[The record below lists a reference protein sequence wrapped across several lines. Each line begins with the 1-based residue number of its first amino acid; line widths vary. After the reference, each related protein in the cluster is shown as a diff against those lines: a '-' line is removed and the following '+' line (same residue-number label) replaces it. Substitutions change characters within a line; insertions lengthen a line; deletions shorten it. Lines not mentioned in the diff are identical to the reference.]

1 MKIRKSITALFLA
14 ALILTGCGGEL
25 SDKFDESE
33 VRAAAEEIVELGN
46 EGDFETLGEEKL
58 GAALAGMTDE
68 IEKGAEQVISPV
80 GDFEKIQAVKSTG
93 SKDKDTGTEYAVAV
107 VLAEHD
113 EGKVQYTISF
123 DTTMKCVGLYMK

>member
-1 MKIRKSITALFLA
+1 
-14 ALILTGCGGEL
+14 
-25 SDKFDESE
+25 
-33 VRAAAEEIVELGN
+33 
-46 EGDFETLGEEKL
+46 
-58 GAALAGMTDE
+58 MTDE

-80 GDFEKIQAVKSTG
+80 GDFEKIQAVNITG

-107 VLAEHD
+107 VLAEHA